1 MRSLKRASGVAAV
14 AAVTLLGL
22 RTSRTHNPV
31 QTAQQLRHQGA
42 YEVGDRPSLRRQYW
56 TTFLISSMSLPL
68 PKKIASSNVIS
79 NEDSS

>member
-56 TTFLISSMSLPL
+56 TTS
-68 PKKIASSNVIS
+68 
-79 NEDSS
+79 

>member
-22 RTSRTHNPV
+22 RTSRIPV

-42 YEVGDRPSLRRQYW
+42 YEVGDR
-56 TTFLISSMSLPL
+56 LPRL
-68 PKKIASSNVIS
+68 PGV
-79 NEDSS
+79 D